1 MIIKDKSSMLK
12 ITGVSVLR
20 ESAEKYVFLENVYT
34 YIYLLTRFIKLL
46 NSNNITP
53 DGLII

>member
-34 YIYLLTRFIKLL
+34 YIYLLTRFIRLL
-46 NSNNITP
+46 NSNNMTP